1 MSGRTLTLLM
11 CSAAMACAPQP
22 QLDGKAIAEP
32 SAPEIIRGLEIR
44 RQYGQPIP
52 VASSAI
58 YVDSVAVH
66 HTRSEGSTIVW
77 LGADGRWQWS
87 QVSQTG
93 PGGLLDAEPRM
104 DYTVTRQFTDE
115 ESRTLESL
123 LADESLYRGEVRRT
137 GAVGVGAPFHV
148 MEIVT
153 PKGQVV
159 YRWDGRLRD
168 KAGMIADLVLGA
180 A

>member
-1 MSGRTLTLLM
+1 
-11 CSAAMACAPQP
+11 MACAPQP

-32 SAPEIIRGLEIR
+32 SAPEILRGLEIR
-44 RQYGQPIP
+44 RQYGQAIP
-52 VASSAI
+52 VAASAI

-66 HTRSEGSTIVW
+66 HTRSEGSTVVW
-77 LGADGRWQWS
+77 LGADGRWQLS
-87 QVSQTG
+87 QVSQTSA
-93 PGGLLDAEPRM
+93 GLLKVEARM
-104 DYTVTRQFTDE
+104 DYTVTRQLTDE
-115 ESRTLESL
+115 EARTLESL

-168 KAGMIADLVLGA
+168 KAGMVADLVLGA